1 MNLETKI
8 ALLNIALL
16 LEKLSDEQETLEESR
31 IIHSMAKI
39 VKSGIPDY

>member
-1 MNLETKI
+1 MNVGTKV
-8 ALLNIALL
+8 ALHNIALV